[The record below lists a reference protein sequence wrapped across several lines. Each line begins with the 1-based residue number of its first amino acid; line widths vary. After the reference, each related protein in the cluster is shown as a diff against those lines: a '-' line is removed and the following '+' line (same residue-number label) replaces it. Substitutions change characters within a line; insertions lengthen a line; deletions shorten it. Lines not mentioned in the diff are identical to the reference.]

1 MTKGIL
7 FNVCLIEIDFL
18 LVQRSNSTN
27 RIVGGVSVPA
37 GRYVPYQVSLQYFS
51 RKQEYQHFC
60 GGSILSADRILT
72 AAHCCQGL
80 NPQRMSVLA
89 GVKDLNDSENGT
101 RSQVINYEIHPNYEE
116 LRTSDIALITIHP
129 PFELNDATIAAIKI
143 YNEGFVPGGVKVT
156 LTGWGLRLPVQFP
169 FLPDSVNYPSVLQTM
184 TYNTIT
190 NRECRYKGITDLTDT
205 EICAEGFPFKGAC
218 LVCEKNCFMA
228 EKFLEN
234 FLKFL
239 NQGDSGGPLVMS
251 TRHGTQQVGIVS
263 YGLFICGVF
272 DVPDVYTRVSEFN
285 LWLRERMSPN
295 SIKKL

>member
-1 MTKGIL
+1 MVLIL
-7 FNVCLIEIDFL
+7 NVVFALYLKSAFGGVVL
-18 LVQRSNSTN
+18 QRSNSTN

-129 PFELNDATIAAIKI
+129 PFELNDASIAAIKI

-169 FLPDSVNYPSVLQTM
+169 FLPDNVNYPSVLQTM

-218 LVCEKNCFMA
+218 L
-228 EKFLEN
+228 
-234 FLKFL
+234 
-239 NQGDSGGPLVMS
+239 GDSGGPLVMS